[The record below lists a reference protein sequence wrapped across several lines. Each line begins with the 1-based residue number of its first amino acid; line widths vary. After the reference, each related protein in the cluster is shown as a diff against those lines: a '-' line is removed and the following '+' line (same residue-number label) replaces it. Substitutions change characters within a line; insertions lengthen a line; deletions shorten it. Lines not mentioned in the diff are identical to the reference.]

1 MNNAANVQELPVQNQ
16 QPAAQQHG
24 MTNTT
29 DMIFS
34 VEAMTQMSN
43 LANFMSGGKTT
54 LPAHLQGNPA
64 DCMAVIMQ
72 AAQWQMNPFAVA
84 QKTHLVSGTLGY
96 EAQLVNAV
104 VSSSRAIKG
113 RFKYEWFGEWEK
125 VVGKFETKTGK
136 SGKPYQAPAW
146 KPHDEQGLG
155 VRVWAT
161 IDGEEEPTYLELLLT
176 QAQVRNSTLW
186 ASDPKQQLAYLAVKR
201 WVRLYTPD
209 VLLGVYTPDEL
220 REQQAKDITPQAGK
234 APTSKLNTVLRKAS
248 PIEGQA
254 QEVQQEALPD
264 KSEQLSLDILSC
276 TTIAELTEVGKAV
289 ASAVEAGQI
298 TTEQRQLLGNAYTS
312 KQKKLQAENVDVETG
327 EVL

>member
-1 MNNAANVQELPVQNQ
+1 M
-16 QPAAQQHG
+16 QHG

-43 LANFMSGGKTT
+43 LANFMAGGKST
-54 LPAHLQGNPA
+54 LPTHLQGNPS

-84 QKTHLVSGTLGY
+84 QKTHLVNGTLGY

-113 RFKYEWFGEWEK
+113 RFKYEWFGAWEK
-125 VVGKFETKTGK
+125 VVGKFETRQGK

-146 KPHDEQGLG
+146 KPQDEQGLG

-161 IDGEEEPTYLELLLT
+161 IDGDEDPTYLELLLT

-209 VLLGVYTPDEL
+209 VLMGVYTPDEL
-220 REQQAKDITPQAGK
+220 QGVAAKDITPQTEQ
-234 APTSKLNTVLRKAS
+234 PQNSKLNNVLKKAK
-248 PIEGQA
+248 PIEGQV
-254 QEVQQEALPD
+254 QEVSTD
-264 KSEQLSLDILSC
+264 KYDQLAASLLDCSSMNELDEVAQAIANAFQAAPPMITLEQKEILGKSYLSMKKKI
-276 TTIAELTEVGKAV
+276 
-289 ASAVEAGQI
+289 
-298 TTEQRQLLGNAYTS
+298 
-312 KQKKLQAENVDVETG
+312 QKVDQETG
-327 EVL
+327 EVIE